1 MTVQENGLH
10 THAHAFPLVIPS
22 YFNRSECCEKVL
34 AGMYVNERE
43 KTRLVLDH
51 CCLIWDD
58 MKFKKEEEE
67 EEEKATCS

>member
-1 MTVQENGLH
+1 MR
-10 THAHAFPLVIPS
+10 THFPLLYPLILIEAT
-22 YFNRSECCEKVL
+22 ECCEKVL

-51 CCLIWDD
+51 CCLIRDD
-58 MKFKKEEEE
+58 MKFEKEE